1 MASDIPKPDDGGGRL
16 DAAADAIDLELDL
29 ELAPGATDA
38 AGELLVTSS
47 HEDWNALCADLER
60 WLLTLPRL

>member
-1 MASDIPKPDDGGGRL
+1 MASDIRKPDDGGGWPD
-16 DAAADAIDLELDL
+16 DAAEAIDLELV
-29 ELAPGATDA
+29 PGATDA

-60 WLLTLPRL
+60 WLLTLPRR